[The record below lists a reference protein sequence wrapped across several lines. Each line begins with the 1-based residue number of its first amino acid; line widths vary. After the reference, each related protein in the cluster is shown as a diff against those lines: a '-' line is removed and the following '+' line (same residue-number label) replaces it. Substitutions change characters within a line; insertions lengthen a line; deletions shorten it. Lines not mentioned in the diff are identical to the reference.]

1 MELSC
6 SVVKLQWI
14 SLIRS
19 HAEVVVDD
27 DIIFPIFGLF
37 CKVCALLKIPSL
49 SIKYNTSAVI
59 YSV

>member
-1 MELSC
+1 M
-6 SVVKLQWI
+6 VKLQWI

-37 CKVCALLKIPSL
+37 CKVCALQKIPL
-49 SIKYNTSAVI
+49 FINYDTTEVI